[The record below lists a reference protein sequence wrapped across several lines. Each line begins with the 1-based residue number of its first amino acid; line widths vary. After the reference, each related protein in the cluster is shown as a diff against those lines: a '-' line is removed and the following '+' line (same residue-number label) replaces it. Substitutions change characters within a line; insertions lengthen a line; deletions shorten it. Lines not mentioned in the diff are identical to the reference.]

1 LVDLVQEEL
10 VGAEAR
16 ERRKSNKPI
25 PMNDVLADFENTA
38 GEPTS
43 ARLNQ

>member
-1 LVDLVQEEL
+1 MVDPVKDEL
-10 VGAEAR
+10 AGTEAR
-16 ERRKSNKPI
+16 ERRKNNKPI
-25 PMNDVLADFENTA
+25 PMDDVLADFEKTT

>member
-1 LVDLVQEEL
+1 LVDPVQEEL
-10 VGAEAR
+10 AGAEAR
-16 ERRKSNKPI
+16 EWRKNNKAI
-25 PMNDVLADFENTA
+25 PMDDGLAGFEKTA